1 MNKSWMI
8 LNIIFLL
15 ALSAKSQ
22 NLAPSESAGG
32 KTGTTAG
39 TPASSAES
47 ANVDSESEPIP
58 LNPEVRLE
66 VGDNV
71 SKVFRD
77 MVVVQRKAKNKAKHI
92 LFNPNLGVD
101 FSDGPASLYT
111 MNMNFGYAPSDFW
124 EIYINYAPGFIVQE
138 RGIVK
143 MLGNL
148 EVYDQNQARKSIRI
162 EYAKPK
168 SQVGAELLWAP
179 AYGKDSWG
187 PYTMFRSDTFFKVGV
202 YQMDFPTEK
211 KKGMRYALMGG
222 KTYFAAKYFNVR
234 IAAGFHHMQTFVGF
248 TDEEKNKFNTILFIE
263 GGLVFYF

>member
-8 LNIIFLL
+8 LNLL
-15 ALSAKSQ
+15 FFSLTYVHAQNTSAP
-22 NLAPSESAGG
+22 PS
-32 KTGTTAG
+32 
-39 TPASSAES
+39 AS
-47 ANVDSESEPIP
+47 VDEAQASDEEEP

-66 VGDNV
+66 VGENV

-77 MVVVQRKAKNKAKHI
+77 MVVVQRKAKNKAKHF
-92 LFNPNLGVD
+92 LFNPNLGID

-111 MNMNFGYAPSDFW
+111 MNMNFGYAITDFW
-124 EIYINYAPGFIVQE
+124 EVYFNYAPGFIVQE

-148 EVYDQNQARKSIRI
+148 EVYDQNSTVRKTIKI
-162 EYAKPK
+162 DYAKPK
-168 SQVGAELLWAP
+168 SQMGAELLWAP

-187 PYTMFRSDTFFKVGV
+187 PYTMFRSDTFFKLGI
-202 YQMDFPTEK
+202 YQMDFPEIK
-211 KKGMRYALMGG
+211 KKGSRYALMGG

-234 IAAGFHHMQTFVGF
+234 IAAGFHYMQTFVGF
-248 TDEEKNKFNTILFIE
+248 TEEEKNKFNTILFIE

>member
-8 LNIIFLL
+8 LNLL
-15 ALSAKSQ
+15 FFSLTYVHAQNTSTPTSASNEEQ
-22 NLAPSESAGG
+22 VSE
-32 KTGTTAG
+32 
-39 TPASSAES
+39 E
-47 ANVDSESEPIP
+47 EEP

-66 VGDNV
+66 VGENV

-77 MVVVQRKAKNKAKHI
+77 MVVVQRKAKNKAKHF
-92 LFNPNLGVD
+92 LFNPNLGID

-111 MNMNFGYAPSDFW
+111 MNMNFGYALSDFW
-124 EIYINYAPGFIVQE
+124 EVYLNYAPGFIVQE

-148 EVYDQNQARKSIRI
+148 EVYEPNQSNTGYDKKTLKID
-162 EYAKPK
+162 YAKPK
-168 SQVGAELLWAP
+168 SQMGAELLWAP

-187 PYTMFRSDTFFKVGV
+187 PYTMFRSDTFFKLGV
-202 YQMDFPTEK
+202 YQMDFPEIK
-211 KKGMRYALMGG
+211 KKGSRYALMGG

-234 IAAGFHHMQTFVGF
+234 IAAGFHYMQTFVGF
-248 TDEEKNKFNTILFIE
+248 TEEEKNKFNTILFIE